1 MNPLEKFNLIL
12 QGNYVDPGF
21 RQPSDS
27 QMPMQNLFNTQQFS
41 QDVANDKAQQDL
53 IAKQQQDFRKANMLI
68 ALGDALKGKDIGQ
81 GLMQRQQLFQQ
92 QEKEKKAKMQEE
104 KRQKLVEDFFK
115 DPKYKNM
122 VKIGGF
128 DFAFKQQQAKM
139 QEEKR
144 QKLVEDFFKDPK
156 YKNMVKIGGFDFAFK
171 QQQADIER
179 SEKEKANQAFIDS
192 VKGTKYEGLIDVVGL
207 ETARDAYIANE
218 LKTQKLPAD
227 LQKLE
232 TLTQLRQRVI
242 DDPSYTEDQ
251 YQQDATLLGVNQSF
265 LKGKQEFITE
275 YAKQLRGMKDGLGN
289 PLYKDENEINQLA
302 NQAYDLYFPKE
313 PVNLPESDEEVID
326 LGAFPPR
333 DD

>member
-92 QEKEKKAKMQEE
+92 QEKEKK
-104 KRQKLVEDFFK
+104 
-115 DPKYKNM
+115 
-122 VKIGGF
+122 
-128 DFAFKQQQAKM
+128 AKM

>member
-128 DFAFKQQQAKM
+128 DFAFKQQQA
-139 QEEKR
+139 
-144 QKLVEDFFKDPK
+144 
-156 YKNMVKIGGFDFAFK
+156 
-171 QQQADIER
+171 DIER
-179 SEKEKANQAFIDS
+179 SEEQKANQAFIDS